1 VPGAHGVQK
10 LVPGALQE
18 PRAQH
23 TPAPYQLV
31 LPARHGKQLA
41 LEFPP
46 RRPLK
51 VLSSHG
57 VHEAA
62 PPVEKV
68 PSPHR
73 ASAVALTL

>member
-1 VPGAHGVQK
+1 MPGAQGVQK
-10 LVPGALQE
+10 SVPGALQE
-18 PRAQH
+18 LRPQH
-23 TPAPYQLV
+23 TPAPYQLEV
-31 LPARHGKQLA
+31 FAGQGRQLA

-51 VLSSHG
+51 VLSSHE
-57 VHEAA
+57 VHEVA
-62 PPVEKV
+62 PRVEKV